1 MRRARY
7 LASSKILATEVT
19 QMKFKKF
26 AMALAMMGMLAGV
39 GTAMAAERPYKE
51 IPVNSIE
58 DA

>member
-26 AMALAMMGMLAGV
+26 AMALAIKAGFLHQLGISHTLV
-39 GTAMAAERPYKE
+39 DQQVK
-51 IPVNSIE
+51 
-58 DA
+58 